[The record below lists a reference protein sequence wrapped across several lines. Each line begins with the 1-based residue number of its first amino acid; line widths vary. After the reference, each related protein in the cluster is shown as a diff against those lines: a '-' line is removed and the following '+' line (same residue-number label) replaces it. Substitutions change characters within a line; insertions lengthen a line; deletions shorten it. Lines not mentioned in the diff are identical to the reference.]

1 MVNKKLKSLNN
12 KKLII
17 FDLDGVIINS
27 KESMSLAWSS
37 VRRELKTKISFKKYF
52 DFIGLPFFQIL
63 KKIKFDKDY
72 NKAHFIYNK
81 TAIYNQSKIKL
92 YPGAKKIINELYKK
106 KITCLV
112 TSKSKIRTKKI
123 LKKFNLKFD
132 YIFCPED
139 IKPFK
144 PDPNIIIKL
153 KKKLKIDLADI
164 IYIGDTLIDSK
175 FAKKGGIDYLHAS
188 YGYGK
193 KNKNDNYVKSLK
205 NLHSQI
211 LNS

>member
-1 MVNKKLKSLNN
+1 MVKKNLKSLNS

-37 VRRELKTKISFKKYF
+37 VRRELKSKISFKKYF
-52 DFIGLPFFQIL
+52 DCIGLPFFQIL
-63 KKIKFDKDY
+63 KKIEFDKEYD
-72 NKAHFIYNK
+72 KAHFIYNK
-81 TAIYNQSKIKL
+81 TAIDNQNKIKL
-92 YPGAKKIINELYKK
+92 YPGAKKIINDLYKK

-123 LKKFNLKFD
+123 LKKFNLKFN

-139 IKPFK
+139 FTPFK
-144 PDPNIIIKL
+144 PNPKIIINLKNKL
-153 KKKLKIDLADI
+153 NLNLSEIV
-164 IYIGDTLIDSK
+164 YIGDMPIDQK
-175 FAKKGGIDYLHAS
+175 FAKRAGVDFIHAS

-193 KNKNDNYVKSLK
+193 HVKLK
-205 NLHSQI
+205 NRIHDLKE
-211 LNS
+211 LNNKIFKT